1 MPAAPIV
8 PDDLRTKLLRIRAL
22 VLDVDGVLTDG
33 TLTFDEE
40 GRELK
45 SFDVKD
51 GLGLVLLRDLGYRIG
66 IISSRSSKVV
76 AQRCRDLKI
85 PDECILQGELDKA
98 AAFDRLVGRW
108 GLESYEAVAVG
119 DDLPDLGM
127 MRRAGVGACP
137 SDAVSIVKDAA
148 ALHLTKPGG
157 RRRRAR
163 ALRPDPRDPPRR
175 PGRQAAGSPSRAAVV
190 RRFRRPVPG
199 VARVGPS
206 VRRCGRRPPP
216 PRGGGVRATSAETGP
231 PGSPQPAGEDLPRLR
246 KSQARPIPSR

>member
-33 TLTFDEE
+33 TLTFDED

-66 IISSRSSKVV
+66 IISSRASKVV

-85 PDECILQGELDKA
+85 PEECILQGELDKA
-98 AAFDRLVGRW
+98 SAFDRLVGRW
-108 GLESYEAVAVG
+108 NLEPYEAIAVG

-137 SDAVSIVKDAA
+137 SDAVTIVRDAA
-148 ALHLTKPGG
+148 ALHLTRPGG
-157 RRRRAR
+157 RGAVRELCDLILEIRRGAR
-163 ALRPDPRDPPRR
+163 ADKPQEVRPAPP
-175 PGRQAAGSPSRAAVV
+175 PSDGSVV
-190 RRFRRPVPG
+190 RFPT
-199 VARVGPS
+199 S
-206 VRRCGRRPPP
+206 
-216 PRGGGVRATSAETGP
+216 RG
-231 PGSPQPAGEDLPRLR
+231 
-246 KSQARPIPSR
+246 

>member
-33 TLTFDEE
+33 SLTFDEE

-66 IISSRSSKVV
+66 IISSRVSKVV

-98 AAFDRLVGRW
+98 AAFDKLVGRW
-108 GLESYEAVAVG
+108 GFESYEAVAVG

-127 MRRAGVGACP
+127 MRRAGIGACP

-157 RRRRAR
+157 GGAVRELCDLILEIRRGAR
-163 ALRPDPRDPPRR
+163 ADKPQEVRP
-175 PGRQAAGSPSRAAVV
+175 S
-190 RRFRRPVPG
+190 
-199 VARVGPS
+199 
-206 VRRCGRRPPP
+206 
-216 PRGGGVRATSAETGP
+216 
-231 PGSPQPAGEDLPRLR
+231 
-246 KSQARPIPSR
+246 

>member
-33 TLTFDEE
+33 SLTFDEE

-66 IISSRSSKVV
+66 IISSRASKVV

-108 GLESYEAVAVG
+108 GFESYEAVAVG

-127 MRRAGVGACP
+127 MRRAGIGACP

-157 RRRRAR
+157 GGAVRELCDLILEIRRGAR
-163 ALRPDPRDPPRR
+163 ADKPQEVRPAQPSSD
-175 PGRQAAGSPSRAAVV
+175 GSVV
-190 RRFRRPVPG
+190 QF
-199 VARVGPS
+199 
-206 VRRCGRRPPP
+206 
-216 PRGGGVRATSAETGP
+216 
-231 PGSPQPAGEDLPRLR
+231 PGSRG
-246 KSQARPIPSR
+246 

>member
-66 IISSRSSKVV
+66 IISSRVSKVV

-85 PDECILQGELDKA
+85 PEECILQGELDKA
-98 AAFDRLVGRW
+98 AAFDKLVGRW
-108 GLESYEAVAVG
+108 GFESYEAVAVG

-127 MRRAGVGACP
+127 MRRAGIGACP

-157 RRRRAR
+157 GGAVRELCDLILEIRRGAR
-163 ALRPDPRDPPRR
+163 ADKPQEVRPAQPSSD
-175 PGRQAAGSPSRAAVV
+175 GSVV
-190 RRFRRPVPG
+190 QF
-199 VARVGPS
+199 
-206 VRRCGRRPPP
+206 
-216 PRGGGVRATSAETGP
+216 
-231 PGSPQPAGEDLPRLR
+231 PGSR
-246 KSQARPIPSR
+246 S

>member
-66 IISSRSSKVV
+66 IISSRVSKVV

-108 GLESYEAVAVG
+108 GFESYEAVAVG

-127 MRRAGVGACP
+127 MRRAGIGACP

-157 RRRRAR
+157 GGAVRELCDLILEIRRGAR
-163 ALRPDPRDPPRR
+163 ADKPQEVRPAQPSSD
-175 PGRQAAGSPSRAAVV
+175 GSVV
-190 RRFRRPVPG
+190 QF
-199 VARVGPS
+199 
-206 VRRCGRRPPP
+206 
-216 PRGGGVRATSAETGP
+216 
-231 PGSPQPAGEDLPRLR
+231 PGSRT
-246 KSQARPIPSR
+246 